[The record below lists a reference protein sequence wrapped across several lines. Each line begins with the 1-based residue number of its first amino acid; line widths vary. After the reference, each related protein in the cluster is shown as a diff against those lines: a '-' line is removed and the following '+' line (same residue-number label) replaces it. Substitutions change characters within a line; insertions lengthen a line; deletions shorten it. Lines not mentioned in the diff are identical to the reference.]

1 MGICLVSLV
10 VYNTDTHEKEQSRTT
25 AQLNATTY
33 GERIEN
39 EIING
44 IEITDVLKQLLISGT
59 GEINQFDT
67 IAKNIMSDS
76 VESVQL
82 APAGIVTDIY
92 PADGNE
98 AGKIDL
104 IHDTERGEIS
114 IYARDHHTI
123 VTQGPFELKQGGYGI
138 AVRNPIYLKDENGQ
152 EYFWGFTIVILRVP
166 DIFSDSIQ
174 ALSDFG
180 YECRLSK
187 TEAPWSDT
195 YKTVYQ
201 SDGQITQPVS
211 YDFTIG
217 KESWK
222 FEVTPK
228 SGWHD
233 NLLIA
238 EVSLIFTVITFLLSG
253 LTRVWLVSRDNENK
267 FQILARTDSLT
278 GIYNRYGFDES
289 AEKMMNKNPKAHFV
303 FVLFDIDDFK
313 FINDIYG
320 HAYGDLALKS
330 LADSMKAFFPA
341 DALLG
346 RNGGDEF
353 CILLQNYSSEDAK
366 ELLQQFTRQ
375 PKTFSYK

>member
-1 MGICLVSLV
+1 MKKKTLVPLLVFLMGICLVSLV

-104 IHDTERGEIS
+104 IHDKERGEIS

-166 DIFSDSIQ
+166 DIFSDATS
-174 ALSDFG
+174 ALSKFG
-180 YECRLSK
+180 YEYSLSK
-187 TEAPWSDT
+187 T
-195 YKTVYQ
+195 
-201 SDGQITQPVS
+201 
-211 YDFTIG
+211 
-217 KESWK
+217 
-222 FEVTPK
+222 
-228 SGWHD
+228 D
-233 NLLIA
+233 N
-238 EVSLIFTVITFLLSG
+238 
-253 LTRVWLVSRDNENK
+253 
-267 FQILARTDSLT
+267 
-278 GIYNRYGFDES
+278 
-289 AEKMMNKNPKAHFV
+289 P
-303 FVLFDIDDFK
+303 
-313 FINDIYG
+313 
-320 HAYGDLALKS
+320 
-330 LADSMKAFFPA
+330 
-341 DALLG
+341 
-346 RNGGDEF
+346 
-353 CILLQNYSSEDAK
+353 
-366 ELLQQFTRQ
+366 
-375 PKTFSYK
+375 